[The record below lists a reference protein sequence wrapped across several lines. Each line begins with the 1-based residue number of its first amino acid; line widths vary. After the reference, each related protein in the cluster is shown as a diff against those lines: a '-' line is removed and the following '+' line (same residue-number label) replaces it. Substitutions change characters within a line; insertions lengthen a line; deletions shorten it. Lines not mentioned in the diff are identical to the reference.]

1 MSYQHIHLPEQG
13 EKISVKEGRL
23 HIPDNP
29 IVGYVEG
36 DGIGPDITRAMLRV
50 LDSAV
55 EKAYGGARQIH
66 WCELYL
72 VEKAGRI
79 YGGNYFPDDGY
90 IFFCSRQRSAI
101 SLSIP
106 TFNNLGSRW
115 SQTQ

>member
-55 EKAYGGARQIH
+55 NLPLPAVGFLH
-66 WCELYL
+66 C
-72 VEKAGRI
+72 RI
-79 YGGNYFPDDGY
+79 QY
-90 IFFCSRQRSAI
+90 S
-101 SLSIP
+101 
-106 TFNNLGSRW
+106 
-115 SQTQ
+115 